1 MSERLLEGLIIRHM
15 LLRDFGVDLPI
26 SGGRGNSLDNP
37 VVLEFKVPND
47 YVSIEH
53 AYQKYLGLGRRIEW
67 RVIKQELIERRERYY
82 DKIKIETVQTDGD
95 RIIRQ
100 IENFYFDITD
110 CFGRK

>member
-1 MSERLLEGLIIRHM
+1 MSERMIEGLIIRHM

-26 SGGRGNSLDNP
+26 PGGRGNSLDNP
-37 VVLEFKVPND
+37 VVLEYQVPND

-53 AYQKYLGLGRRIEW
+53 AYLKYLGLGRRIEW
-67 RVIKQELIERRERYY
+67 RVIKQELIERGERYY
-82 DKIKIETVQTDGD
+82 DKIKIETVQTDDD